1 MSCPLSVWKPKLDIC
16 DSRRCLPAGFHRFSL
31 CPFLV
36 DPFSLLWLSQ
46 LRNYRRGNSPVLL
59 SRLAHCFTG
68 PLAKTSGWLIICTSS
83 TSFSKLREADVL
95 FHTRKA
101 SRNLVSLGI
110 WRCLLLISLFSNGFV
125 LRLFM
130 SRASWSPW
138 KLAGAFGL
146 NTHQVKQLFGADT
159 SSYWS
164 KIACAS
170 LSIWFVKFITHKVRE
185 THMEKLK
192 RHRNLKIRCLKVC
205 HFCCLLWTARLCH
218 IVCLFLF
225 VKLKYFESVL
235 IFQE

>member
-1 MSCPLSVWKPKLDIC
+1 M
-16 DSRRCLPAGFHRFSL
+16 PACRFS
-31 CPFLV
+31 PF
-36 DPFSLLWLSQ
+36 FSLSFPGWPILAALIVSVEEFSPGEFTCLAVTLGLLLYWSLGQ
-46 LRNYRRGNSPVLL
+46 NLRV
-59 SRLAHCFTG
+59 T
-68 PLAKTSGWLIICTSS
+68 IICTSG

-192 RHRNLKIRCLKVC
+192 RHRNLKIRSLKVC